1 MESKLCEEQF
11 KNFGEE
17 IEKYEKLYQQM
28 KNWKSSIESE
38 MKKKDDE
45 LERILGLARNFEKE
59 SGIGL
64 SSDDS
69 SDLFNVYPEQ
79 KIDGLS
85 TNQPSNEDDYI
96 MADIYDNDKSDRSNL
111 TGDITRGIDNPMLTS
126 ENRSVK
132 SDEDILYEEPL
143 IGSDDIKRADGTKII
158 VREKGNV
165 DNYTTLLK
173 VVQNEANYKNDTN
186 IKNLINR
193 LRKYKF
199 AKIIDHDRDSSLKK
213 LGESFLEYMKYHNKN
228 PRDYGV
234 GKILNTDP
242 IQPIQRPIQ
251 RPRQRQIQR
260 PIQTP
265 IQTPRQDIRNL
276 ISVPPGKFK
285 RTSSNRGG
293 KSKKFKRTRK
303 KY

>member
-1 MESKLCEEQF
+1 MDSKLCEEQF

-28 KNWKSSIESE
+28 KNWKIGIESE

-69 SDLFNVYPEQ
+69 SDLYNAYAVQ
-79 KIDGLS
+79 TIDELS

-96 MADIYDNDKSDRSNL
+96 MADIYDNDKSGRSNQ
-111 TGDITRGIDNPMLTS
+111 TGDIISGIANPMLTS

-173 VVQNEANYKNDTN
+173 VVQNVANYKNDTN

-199 AKIIDHDRDSSLKK
+199 AKIIDHDRDSSLKQ
-213 LGESFLEYMKYHNKN
+213 LGQSFLEYMRYNNKN

-242 IQPIQRPIQ
+242 IQR
-251 RPRQRQIQR
+251 
-260 PIQTP
+260 
-265 IQTPRQDIRNL
+265 PRQDIRNL
-276 ISVPPGKFK
+276 ISVPPVKYK
-285 RTSSNRGG
+285 KTSSNRGG

>member
-17 IEKYEKLYQQM
+17 IEKYERLYKQM
-28 KNWKSSIESE
+28 KDWKSGIESE

-69 SDLFNVYPEQ
+69 SDLYNVYQEQ
-79 KIDGLS
+79 KNYGLS

-96 MADIYDNDKSDRSNL
+96 MADIYDNDKSGRSNL
-111 TGDITRGIDNPMLTS
+111 TGDITRGIGNPMLTP

-132 SDEDILYEEPL
+132 SDEDILYEQPL
-143 IGSDDIKRADGTKII
+143 IGSEDIKRANGTEII
-158 VREKGNV
+158 KRSNF
-165 DNYTTLLK
+165 DTYSNLISN
-173 VVQNEANYKNDTN
+173 VQNSANYRDENK
-186 IKNLINR
+186 IRNLINR
-193 LRKYKF
+193 LRSYRF
-199 AKIIDHDRDSSLKK
+199 AKDIDHDRDASLKT
-213 LGESFLEYMKYHNKN
+213 LGESFLKKMRNNNKD

-234 GKILNTDP
+234 GRVLNTDP
-242 IQPIQRPIQ
+242 IQTQRPI
-251 RPRQRQIQR
+251 I
-260 PIQTP
+260 
-265 IQTPRQDIRNL
+265 
-276 ISVPPGKFK
+276 

-293 KSKKFKRTRK
+293 KSEKFKRTRK